1 MMWIIYAL
9 LAAVFAA
16 AVAILGKIGLKD
28 VDSTLATTIR
38 AVVMAIFLLGAA
50 TILQKFS
57 LFKTVSNQALTLVV
71 MTIFLLG
78 AAAVLQ
84 KFSLI
89 KTVGN
94 QTLTFIIFS
103 GVAGALSWLFYF
115 LALKHGPAI
124 GVAALDR
131 LSVVFVV
138 ILAAMFLG
146 EAFTVK
152 SVAGLAFLVLGA
164 ILLVLK

>member
-1 MMWIIYAL
+1 MVWIIYAL

-50 TILQKFS
+50 AI
-57 LFKTVSNQALTLVV
+57 
-71 MTIFLLG
+71 
-78 AAAVLQ
+78 LQ

-89 KTVGN
+89 KTVGS

-115 LALKHGPAI
+115 LALKYGPAT

-152 SVAGLAFLVLGA
+152 SIAGLIFLVLGA

>member
-1 MMWIIYAL
+1 MWIGYAL
-9 LAAVFAA
+9 LSAIFAA
-16 AVAILGKIGLKD
+16 AVAILGKIGLKN

-38 AVVMAIFLLGAA
+38 AVVMALFLLGATA
-50 TILQKFS
+50 T
-57 LFKTVSNQALTLVV
+57 
-71 MTIFLLG
+71 
-78 AAAVLQ
+78 LQ

-89 KTVGN
+89 KTVGS

-115 LALKHGPAI
+115 LALKNGPAT

-146 EAFTVK
+146 EALTIK

>member
-1 MMWIIYAL
+1 MWIVYAL
-9 LAAVFAA
+9 LSAIFAA
-16 AVAILGKIGLKD
+16 AVAILGKIGLKNI
-28 VDSTLATTIR
+28 DSTLATAIR
-38 AVVMAIFLLGAA
+38 AVVMA
-50 TILQKFS
+50 
-57 LFKTVSNQALTLVV
+57 V
-71 MTIFLLG
+71 FLLG

-84 KFSLI
+84 KFPLI

-115 LALKHGPAI
+115 LALKYGPVT

-138 ILAAMFLG
+138 VLAALFLG
-146 EAFTVK
+146 EALTLK
-152 SVAGLAFLVLGA
+152 SVTGLVFLVLGA
-164 ILLVLK
+164 LLLVWK

>member
-1 MMWIIYAL
+1 MVEFNIMWIGYAL
-9 LAAVFAA
+9 LSAIFAA
-16 AVAILGKIGLKD
+16 AVAILGKIGLKN

-38 AVVMAIFLLGAA
+38 AVVMALFLLGATA
-50 TILQKFS
+50 TLK
-57 LFKTVSNQALTLVV
+57 
-71 MTIFLLG
+71 
-78 AAAVLQ
+78 

-89 KTVGN
+89 KTVGS

-115 LALKHGPAI
+115 LALKNGPAT

-146 EAFTVK
+146 EAITLK
-152 SVAGLAFLVLGA
+152 SVSGLILLVLGA
-164 ILLVLK
+164 LLLVWK

>member
-38 AVVMAIFLLGAA
+38 A
-50 TILQKFS
+50 
-57 LFKTVSNQALTLVV
+57 VV

>member
-1 MMWIIYAL
+1 MWIGYAL
-9 LAAVFAA
+9 LSAIFAA

-38 AVVMAIFLLGAA
+38 AAVMAVFLLG
-50 TILQKFS
+50 T
-57 LFKTVSNQALTLVV
+57 
-71 MTIFLLG
+71 
-78 AAAVLQ
+78 AAVLQ

-115 LALKHGPAI
+115 LALKYGPAT

-152 SVAGLAFLVLGA
+152 SVAGLAFLILGA

>member
-1 MMWIIYAL
+1 MIWIVYAL
-9 LAAVFAA
+9 LSAVFAA
-16 AVAILGKIGLKD
+16 AVAIFAKIGLKNI
-28 VDSTLATTIR
+28 DSTLATTIR
-38 AVVMAIFLLGAA
+38 ALVMA
-50 TILQKFS
+50 
-57 LFKTVSNQALTLVV
+57 
-71 MTIFLLG
+71 IFLLG

-89 KTVGN
+89 KTVSN

-115 LALKHGPAI
+115 LALKYGPVT

-138 ILAAMFLG
+138 ILAAIFLG
-146 EAFTVK
+146 EALTLK
-152 SVAGLAFLVLGA
+152 SVSGLILLVLGA
-164 ILLVLK
+164 LLLVWK

>member
-1 MMWIIYAL
+1 MWIGYAL
-9 LAAVFAA
+9 LSAIFAA
-16 AVAILGKIGLKD
+16 AVAILGKIGLKN

-50 TILQKFS
+50 AI
-57 LFKTVSNQALTLVV
+57 
-71 MTIFLLG
+71 
-78 AAAVLQ
+78 LQ

-89 KTVGN
+89 KTVGS

-115 LALKHGPAI
+115 LALKYGPAT

-138 ILAAMFLG
+138 ILAALFLG
-146 EAFTVK
+146 EALTLK
-152 SVAGLAFLVLGA
+152 SVSGLVLLVLGA
-164 ILLVLK
+164 LLLVWK

>member
-1 MMWIIYAL
+1 MWIGYAL
-9 LAAVFAA
+9 LSAIFAA
-16 AVAILGKIGLKD
+16 AVAILGKIGLKN

-50 TILQKFS
+50 
-57 LFKTVSNQALTLVV
+57 
-71 MTIFLLG
+71 
-78 AAAVLQ
+78 AVLQ
-84 KFSLI
+84 KFSLL

-115 LALKHGPAI
+115 LALKYGPAT
-124 GVAALDR
+124 GVVALDR

-146 EAFTVK
+146 EALTLK
-152 SVAGLAFLVLGA
+152 SVSGLVLLVLGA
-164 ILLVLK
+164 LLLVWK

>member
-16 AVAILGKIGLKD
+16 AVAILGKVGLKD

-57 LFKTVSNQALTLVV
+57 LFKTVSNQA
-71 MTIFLLG
+71 
-78 AAAVLQ
+78 
-84 KFSLI
+84 
-89 KTVGN
+89 
-94 QTLTFIIFS
+94 LTFIIFS

>member
-1 MMWIIYAL
+1 MVELSIMWIGYAL
-9 LAAVFAA
+9 LSAVFAA
-16 AVAILGKIGLKD
+16 AVAILGKIGLKN

-38 AVVMAIFLLGAA
+38 AVVMA
-50 TILQKFS
+50 
-57 LFKTVSNQALTLVV
+57 V
-71 MTIFLLG
+71 FLLG

-89 KTVGN
+89 KTVGS

-115 LALKHGPAI
+115 LALKNGPAT

-146 EAFTVK
+146 EALTLK
-152 SVAGLAFLVLGA
+152 SISGLILLVLGA
-164 ILLVLK
+164 LLLVLK

>member
-1 MMWIIYAL
+1 MWIGYAL
-9 LAAVFAA
+9 LSAIFAA
-16 AVAILGKIGLKD
+16 AVAILGKIGLKE

-50 TILQKFS
+50 
-57 LFKTVSNQALTLVV
+57 
-71 MTIFLLG
+71 
-78 AAAVLQ
+78 AVLQ
-84 KFSLI
+84 KFSLL

-115 LALKHGPAI
+115 LALKYGPAT

-146 EAFTVK
+146 EALTLK
-152 SVAGLAFLVLGA
+152 SVSGLVLLVLGA
-164 ILLVLK
+164 LLLVWK

>member
-1 MMWIIYAL
+1 MWIGYAL
-9 LAAVFAA
+9 LSAIFAA
-16 AVAILGKIGLKD
+16 AVAILGKIGLKE
-28 VDSTLATTIR
+28 VDSTLATAIR
-38 AVVMAIFLLGAA
+38 AVVMA
-50 TILQKFS
+50 
-57 LFKTVSNQALTLVV
+57 
-71 MTIFLLG
+71 IFLLG

-84 KFSLI
+84 KFSLL

-115 LALKHGPAI
+115 LALKYGPAT

-146 EAFTVK
+146 EALTLK
-152 SVAGLAFLVLGA
+152 SVSGLVLLVLGA
-164 ILLVLK
+164 LLLVWK